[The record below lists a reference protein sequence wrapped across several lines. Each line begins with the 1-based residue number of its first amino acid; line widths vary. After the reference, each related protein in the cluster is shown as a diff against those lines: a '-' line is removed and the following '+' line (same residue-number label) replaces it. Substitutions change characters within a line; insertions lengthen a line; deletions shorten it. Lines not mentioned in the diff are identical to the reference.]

1 MDCSIPFKRLSLEV
15 KLQKMLEN
23 NTSEFRIKHVQKK
36 IDKLATKQQIAMIK
50 YAAQHRDEEKERK
63 ASSF

>member
-15 KLQKMLEN
+15 KLRKMLEN
-23 NTSEFRIKHVQKK
+23 NESDFRIKHIQKK

-50 YAAQHRDEEKERK
+50 YASEHRDEEKK
-63 ASSF
+63 VS